1 MILNIVSLI
10 IIVLLVSILVFYR
23 NRRKTCIWKEIFI
36 PIDKKMEY
44 EISSLI
50 LVVERMLVD
59 ENFLEFQKILSN
71 IHYNFFTK
79 KLPDYHRKTISRLFR
94 DTHKF
99 YIREKDF
106 REYID
111 ALQKINNRISE
122 I

>member
-1 MILNIVSLI
+1 
-10 IIVLLVSILVFYR
+10 
-23 NRRKTCIWKEIFI
+23 
-36 PIDKKMEY
+36 MEY

-79 KLPDYHRKTISRLFR
+79 KLPEYHKKTIYKLFK